1 MMEPRLSFLRK
12 TNMAETRESSSPTRN
27 LSRRERRKLENREE
41 ILQAALSVFTEKGFH
56 AASMKEIAEKA
67 DFATGTLYS
76 FFESKEELYKD
87 LLLDQCVRIGRIF
100 DGALREGADEYDT
113 LFRFIHTK
121 MRVYREYRHIL
132 ELYNFGLRGG
142 DIVLHQA
149 THDADVRGLYDKLLQ
164 RLAEVFERGIKRGI
178 FKPIDPYDL
187 ALAFEGI
194 TNTFIA
200 HWKEHP
206 EDSTDE
212 EREAVVARIFFEG
225 VKA

>member
-1 MMEPRLSFLRK
+1 
-12 TNMAETRESSSPTRN
+12 MAGAPESIPARSE

-41 ILQAALSVFTEKGFH
+41 ILEAALQVFTEKGFH

-76 FFESKEELYKD
+76 FFESKEELYKE

-100 DGALREGADEYDT
+100 DAALREGADEYDT

-121 MRVYREYRHIL
+121 TRVYREYRHIL

-142 DIVLHQA
+142 DVVLHQA
-149 THDADVRGLYDKLLQ
+149 THDADIRGLYDKLLQ

-178 FKPIDPYDL
+178 FKAIDPYDL

-206 EDSTDE
+206 EKISAE
-212 EREAVVARIFFEG
+212 EKEEIVAKIFFEG